1 MALKQM
7 RLVIGGM
14 LVVAAIGFLMF
25 QGFQTSSV
33 YYYTVSELE
42 KKGTEAMNRGVRVTG
57 VVDKSTVKWDAR
69 NLNMSFTFKD
79 DSGTTLPVAYHGPVP
94 DTFDN
99 AENVVVEGKYG
110 SDGVFHATTLF
121 VQCPSK
127 YEAQVTEKKS

>member
-1 MALKQM
+1 MGFKQM

-33 YYYTVSELE
+33 YYYTVAELE
-42 KKGTEAMNRGVRVTG
+42 KKGSEAVNKGVRVTG

-69 NLNMSFTFKD
+69 QLDLSFTFKD
-79 DSGTTLPVAYHGPVP
+79 DSGATLPVAYHGAVP

-110 SDGVFHATTLF
+110 ADGVFHATTLF

-127 YEAQVTEKKS
+127 YEAQVTEKK